1 MSFERMTTHG
11 SGSAS
16 SVNVN
21 QHRSDP
27 EPRLTPRDYSHPGV
41 DLATI
46 QAVILAAGRGSRLKT
61 AIDNG
66 PKCLANV
73 GGRPLI
79 DHQLFL
85 LAQAGIRRVAVVT
98 GYGARAVRAA
108 VGDRAGFIHNRA
120 WAKTNSLYSL
130 QLCREWVT
138 GSLVVMNCD
147 VLPHP
152 GVLRR
157 LLECPG
163 NAFAYDSS
171 SGTENEHMKVEL
183 EGEYLNAISKQ
194 LVCERCQG
202 ENVGILY
209 FEKRAARLLFRE
221 AEALLGAGGK
231 RMWVAAA
238 VQEVARY
245 VPLRAIDVADLCW
258 IEIDFPQDLQVAR
271 SVIWP
276 RISRS
281 IGPAPAIA
289 SRSAARE

>member
-1 MSFERMTTHG
+1 MSIETMAIHG
-11 SGSAS
+11 GGSAS
-16 SVNVN
+16 SVSAN
-21 QHRSDP
+21 QQHSHP
-27 EPRLTPRDYSHPGV
+27 EARLTPRDYYHPGV
-41 DLATI
+41 DPATI

-73 GGRPLI
+73 GGRRLI
-79 DHQLFL
+79 DHQLSL
-85 LAQAGIRRVAVVT
+85 LAQAGIRGVAVVT
-98 GYGARAVRAA
+98 GYGASAVRAA
-108 VGDRAGFIHNRA
+108 VGDRAEFIHNRA
-120 WAKTNSLYSL
+120 WARTNSLYSL

-221 AEALLGAGGK
+221 AEALLGARNK

-245 VPLRAIDVADLCW
+245 VPLRAIDVADLSW
-258 IEIDFPQDLQVAR
+258 IEIDFPRDLELAR
-271 SVIWP
+271 RVIWP
-276 RISRS
+276 RILSS
-281 IGPAPAIA
+281 IGLASAIGA
-289 SRSAARE
+289 QSAARE